1 MAKIIRVSE
10 LKKLGSPKKKV
21 PGLKGQAT
29 KPGPTVGDISQEEV
43 DGFIEFIREMR
54 QGSMAGTKPSR

>member
-1 MAKIIRVSE
+1 MAKIIRLNDVR
-10 LKKLGSPKKKV
+10 KLGSPKKKI

-29 KPGPTVGDISQEEV
+29 KLGPTVGDISQEEA

-54 QGSMAGTKPSR
+54 QGSVAGTKPSR